1 MALIDLKNATI
12 LIKDGS
18 GTPVTLEV
26 KIGEGNLQWTERQTR
41 EYRKD
46 RGNLSTVRNGDEE
59 PMDVSFDFE
68 WEYLKGGSGGS
79 AAPTIEEALKKTG
92 NAVAWV
98 STDDDLCTPY
108 AVDLEITNEPTAA
121 CGDKEVI
128 TLADF
133 RWEEFSHD
141 LRGATVSCSGKCNVT
156 TASIVRS
163 VQSA

>member
-12 LIKDGS
+12 LIKDGTAPS
-18 GTPVTLEV
+18 LTLEI
-26 KIGEGNLQWTERQTR
+26 KIGEGNLQWTERITR

-68 WEYLKGGSGGS
+68 WEYLKGSATSG
-79 AAPTIEEALKKTG
+79 AAPTIEEALKQIG
-92 NAVAWV
+92 NASAWV
-98 STDDDLCTPY
+98 STDADLCTPY

-156 TASIVRS
+156 SASIVRS